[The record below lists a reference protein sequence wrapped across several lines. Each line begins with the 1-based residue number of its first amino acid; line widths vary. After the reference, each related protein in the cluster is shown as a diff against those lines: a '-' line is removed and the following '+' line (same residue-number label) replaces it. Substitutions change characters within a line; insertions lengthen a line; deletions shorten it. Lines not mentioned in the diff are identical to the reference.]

1 MNKDSNF
8 YTFLFSLLMV
18 LVVASSL
25 ALTSESLKEKQNEN
39 VVKEK
44 MQNIIST
51 IGVKASRDE
60 AQKLYKKYIKSE
72 LSLLSDGSIDENKNA
87 FMIDLSTEIK
97 KDVDQQRYPLF
108 VAEMDKKKYFIIPL
122 RGSGLWDAIW
132 GYVALENDMST
143 IKGIVFDH
151 KGETAGLGAEITQ
164 QWFQDRF
171 VGEKIFNS
179 SSKLVGINVSKSNN
193 DPKNLDKN
201 DHEVDAISGATITG
215 DGVSDMII
223 ERLNHYISYFN
234 KYKLD
239 NNIVAM
245 KNSSTNDTLNG

>member
-1 MNKDSNF
+1 METIFNLSEIKEKVRQKEVEINQDSFWVDNPDAQGILSKLSQLKATVT
-8 YTFLFSLLMV
+8 TFDEIKSNLEEMQAYIECLEEDPENTDLVTESDSLLET
-18 LVVASSL
+18 L
-25 ALTSESLKEKQNEN
+25 EKDIN
-39 VVKEK
+39 
-44 MQNIIST
+44 
-51 IGVKASRDE
+51 
-60 AQKLYKKYIKSE
+60 
-72 LSLLSDGSIDENKNA
+72 
-87 FMIDLSTEIK
+87 
-97 KDVDQQRYPLF
+97 QQRYPLF
-108 VAEMDKKKYFIIPL
+108 VAEMNEKKYFIIPL

-132 GYVALENDMST
+132 GYVALEEDMST

-171 VGEKIFNS
+171 IGEKVFNS

-193 DPKNLDKN
+193 DPKNLDKD

-234 KYKLD
+234 KYKSD
-239 NNIVAM
+239 NNVIAM
-245 KNSSTNDTLNG
+245 KNHFINHTING